1 MAGVGFELNRLMKQ
15 KTYSSL
21 LRAYGLAGVIAG
33 GPWIIA
39 VTSLALLGYLLEQV
53 TSEAQVRV
61 FLVAISVIYGTSLV
75 AVGPFQLIMTRY
87 TSDQLYKKET
97 DPIFGCF
104 LQFLSWGAIILC
116 AIGSIMFYFFVDADL
131 LFRGSAAMLF
141 VLVGCIWLC
150 SVFLSGIKN
159 YRELVRGFFFGF
171 LACIFCGWGLGYL
184 AGIGGAMFGMVLGHL
199 VIFLHLVRMIYLET
213 GLNFNAKF
221 DSVVT
226 IAKRYYEL
234 ALCGLFYNLGI
245 WIDKFLFWWADPKS
259 DQISGFLYS
268 APVYDPVVYFS
279 FLSII
284 PGISFFLLKVETGLV
299 YYMADFVDK
308 ILNRGS
314 LNDIQEAKRKILDSL
329 TLNIGQLIKVQG
341 VVTGILILSAG
352 NVLEILNLNRVQT
365 GVFQISL
372 LGAFVLVI
380 FMALLLVLYYMD
392 QRRPAMITCLVF
404 LATNAI
410 VTLVSIGM
418 GVQYYGVGFLCA
430 TIAGLLVALFFVDK
444 NLDYLEIQAFM
455 KQPI

>member
-1 MAGVGFELNRLMKQ
+1 MAGVGFELNRLMEQ
-15 KTYSSL
+15 KTYTSL

-33 GPWIIA
+33 GPWVIA
-39 VTSLALLGYLLEQV
+39 VSSLALLGYLLERV
-53 TSEAQVRV
+53 TSESDVRV

-104 LQFLSWGAIILC
+104 LQFLSWGAIILF
-116 AIGSIMFYFFVDADL
+116 GLGVLMFYFFVDANL

-159 YRELVRGFFFGF
+159 YRELVRGFFIGF
-171 LACIFCGWGLGYL
+171 LLCVLCGWGLGYL
-184 AGIGGAMFGMVLGHL
+184 AGVGGAMFGMVLGHL
-199 VIFLHLVRMIYLET
+199 AIFLHLVRMIYLET
-213 GLNFNAKF
+213 GLNFNARF
-221 DSVVT
+221 DSIIT
-226 IAKRYYEL
+226 IGKRYYEL

-259 DQISGFLYS
+259 VQISGFLFS

-279 FLSII
+279 FLSIL

-299 YYMADFVDK
+299 YHMADFVDK

-314 LNDIQEAKRKILDSL
+314 LGQIQEAKRKILDSL
-329 TLNIGQLIKVQG
+329 TLSIGQLIKVQG

-352 NVLEILNLNRVQT
+352 NVLDILKLNDVQT

-392 QRRPAMITCLVF
+392 QKKPAMITCLVF
-404 LATNAI
+404 MLTNAV
-410 VTLVSIGM
+410 VTLASISM
-418 GVQYYGVGFLCA
+418 GIQYYGLGFLCA
-430 TIAGLLVALFFVDK
+430 TVAGLLVALHFVDK